1 VGQNLARQLLRR
13 HAHVLVY
20 DLVPLPPPLPTE
32 TGRRELF
39 KSGDITDQDSLLAT
53 MRAFNP
59 TCVIYG

>member
-1 VGQNLARQLLRR
+1 M
-13 HAHVLVY
+13 
-20 DLVPLPPPLPTE
+20 E
-32 TGRRELF
+32 KGRRELF